1 MHTKLLTYLLTRMQ
15 AYHHAKPRPA
25 PPLHTTPPYTPPP
38 PAVCHLHAGPNAYT
52 YTMDEADGVYACAV
66 GTSYNET
73 LCGCDEDATNPR

>member
-1 MHTKLLTYLLTRMQ
+1 MRHQTVTSKQ
-15 AYHHAKPRPA
+15 GHAKPRPSPSYHA
-25 PPLHTTPPYTPPP
+25 PLN
-38 PAVCHLHAGPNAYT
+38 HAPRSMSPSRRAQPYT